1 MKNIIPFIFIFS
13 SFINTTILAQSS
25 PSFFNNTTLM
35 LGYAAYEEDRRLFQ
49 LPGRQEIWNMDE
61 ISNDYDFMLTFNKEW
76 KLFKHLD
83 FATGLGYI
91 RSHHNFFRPFFHPY
105 FTNDP
110 SKEFRYVGIYT
121 KEKIAPQLA
130 INLRVLG
137 KKHHHLYLT
146 TSAFAAFNF
155 SKRVETFI
163 GKATF
168 RKFRLEFDAIEINPG
183 IGYQLNR
190 FNFQLNYRLFHLYKI
205 DRVLFFSV
213 LFSERQPLE
222 DFLAQDYERLN
233 PTKIWFSVEYSLN
246 E

>member
-1 MKNIIPFIFIFS
+1 MKNIILSILIFS
-13 SFINTTILAQSS
+13 SFISTSILAQSL
-25 PSFFNNTTLM
+25 PSFFDNTTLM

-76 KLFKHLD
+76 KLFRHLD
-83 FATGLGYI
+83 FVTGLGYI
-91 RSHHNFFRPFFHPY
+91 RSHHKFLRPFDHNY
-105 FTNDP
+105 FTNRGTYVL
-110 SKEFRYVGIYT
+110 RYTDIYS

-130 INLRVLG
+130 INHRVLG
-137 KKHHHLYLT
+137 KEHHHLYLT
-146 TSAFAAFNF
+146 ASAFAAFNV
-155 SKRVETFI
+155 SKRVETFT

-233 PTKIWFSVEYSLN
+233 PTNIWFSVGYRISE
-246 E
+246 